1 MKLYPYQKENSK
13 DIMELWKSHNSVLY
27 QLPTGG
33 GKTVVINDIIEKIL
47 DKKIIIL
54 VHRQE
59 IIFQIR
65 DRLKKRGITAGV
77 LIGNFEENI
86 DSDIIIGSILTV
98 SRDSRLQ
105 NIFDRDFDYM
115 IIDEA
120 HHACS
125 NSYIKTIQHFKE
137 HNPNYRLLGV
147 TATPYRK
154 DKKKLSD
161 VFDVLIKGPT
171 YPQLREGKYLS
182 DYTCYAAKLE
192 GLSDVD
198 LSGGDFKL
206 SSLSKYM
213 RSEWLLEKAIQMYK
227 DKGNDDQM
235 LIFCVD
241 KKHAIQTRKAYESKG
256 FRSIAIIDSDTDDIT
271 RKSINKLYREKK
283 LKIIISVQTLTE
295 GVDLPETKVVQLLRP
310 TLSIVLY
317 LQILGRGTRIKEDG
331 SKLIIL
337 DLSNNSYEHGLLD
350 SEFIWNLNNDEPNPG
365 KKINKIGGKKKDGRF
380 TIDVGE
386 IEEEYLEIE
395 EMSHENYL
403 LQNIDGIEIA
413 ENENRE
419 KDKLVD
425 SLYANICGYLNE
437 KCKIKE
443 IKFQPWQ
450 KDLSKYG
457 NWKEISISGFKS
469 DNYILKFGEDPD
481 LISLHFGW
489 TNKFTPDLFWKSILQ
504 GKLSEFFNNEKLQ
517 LYLVKSFKEIGKIL
531 DSKINI
537 HELKKKIEEIEIEKC
552 TFKINS
558 LFEREKYEF
567 QLNSPSRL
575 SDISPRSWYGR
586 FDFIKFNGNPK
597 RLKVNNDVSV
607 LVDETYRNFPN
618 VNKELIIKVLYNNWY
633 KQKEI

>member
-1 MKLYPYQKENSK
+1 MKLYPYQKENS
-13 DIMELWKSHNSVLY
+13 DNIMELWKSHNSVLY

-65 DRLKKRGITAGV
+65 DRLKKRGITAGI
-77 LIGNFEENI
+77 LIGSFEENI

-125 NSYIKTIQHFKE
+125 NSYIKTINHFKE

-154 DKKKLSD
+154 DKKKLSNI
-161 VFDVLIKGPT
+161 FDVLIKGPT
-171 YPQLREGKYLS
+171 YSELRKGGYLS

-192 GLSDVD
+192 GLSEVN

-213 RSEWLLEKAIQMYK
+213 RADWLLDKAIKMYK
-227 DKGNDDQM
+227 DKGNDEQM

-241 KKHAIQTRKAYESKG
+241 KKHAIQTKKAYESKG
-256 FRSIAIIDSDTDDIT
+256 FKSIAIIDSDTDDIT
-271 RKSINKLYREKK
+271 RKSINTLYREKK
-283 LKIIISVQTLTE
+283 LKIIVSVQTLTE

-310 TLSIVLY
+310 TLSVVLY

-350 SEFIWNLNNDEPNPG
+350 SEFVWNLNNDEPNPS
-365 KKINKIGGKKKDGRF
+365 KKINKIGGKNKKGRF
-380 TIDVGE
+380 TIDVDE
-386 IEEEYLEIE
+386 IEEEYLEVE
-395 EMSHENYL
+395 EMSHEDYL
-403 LQNIDGIEIA
+403 LQNVNGIEIA

-419 KDKLVD
+419 KDKLVEL
-425 SLYANICGYLNE
+425 LYANLCNYLNT
-437 KCKIKE
+437 KCKIKSISFKTWKE
-443 IKFQPWQ
+443 N
-450 KDLSKYG
+450 LSQYG
-457 NWKEISISGFKS
+457 NWEEIDIVGFKS
-469 DNYILKFGEDPD
+469 DNYVLKYNTNGEV
-481 LISLHFGW
+481 ISLHFGW
-489 TNKFTPDLFWKSILQ
+489 TNKYTPDLLWKSILQ
-504 GKLSEFFNNEKLQ
+504 GKLSEFFSNEKLQ
-517 LYLVKSFKEIGKIL
+517 LYLVKSFKEIRDVIG
-531 DSKINI
+531 SKINI
-537 HELKKKIEEIEIEKC
+537 QDLKQKAEDIEIEKC
-552 TFKINS
+552 IFKINS
-558 LFEREKYEF
+558 LLERGIYKF
-567 QLNSPSRL
+567 PLKTFSHL
-575 SDISPRSWYGR
+575 SNISPRSWYG
-586 FDFIKFNGNPK
+586 KFTSITFNDSPK
-597 RLKVNNDVSV
+597 RLKVNNNISV
-607 LVDETYRNFPN
+607 LVDGRIEKNFPN
-618 VNKELIIKVLYNNWY
+618 SNRELIVKVLYNNWY
-633 KQKEI
+633 K